1 MKKKKIIL
9 SFLALTFTLPT
20 NAFWY
25 GTKDVKILSSSM
37 FPELVVSELY
47 KARTINEKEKINRFD
62 IIVFELRPRKSLP
75 HYNYD
80 KNCKLPLDGIN
91 KCYNREKVF
100 YIKRVVG
107 LPNESVSYKEGHYYI
122 NGKKIKKYKT
132 KLTEEK
138 KKESVLLVESLKIKG
153 EFNAYKEEFEGKS
166 ITVIRNEHY
175 KTRKLKETIILND
188 NEYFF
193 LGDNRTFSGD
203 SRVFGAVNRDSFKYK
218 LLENK

>member
-25 GTKDVKILSSSM
+25 GTKDVRILSSSM
-37 FPELVVSELY
+37 FPELVVSNLY

-62 IIVFELRPRKSLP
+62 IIVFELKPRISLP
-75 HYNYD
+75 QYNYD
-80 KNCKLPLDGIN
+80 KNCKLPLDGIK

-100 YIKRVVG
+100 YIKRVIG
-107 LPNESVSYKEGHYYI
+107 LPNENVSYKDGHYYI
-122 NGKKIKKYKT
+122 NGKKIQKFKT

-138 KKESVLLVESLKIKG
+138 KKESIALLDSLKIKG
-153 EFNAYKEEFEGKS
+153 EFNAYKEEFEGKN
-166 ITVIRNEHY
+166 ITIIRNENY
-175 KTRKLKETIILND
+175 KTKKLKEPVKLSNK
-188 NEYFF
+188 EYFF